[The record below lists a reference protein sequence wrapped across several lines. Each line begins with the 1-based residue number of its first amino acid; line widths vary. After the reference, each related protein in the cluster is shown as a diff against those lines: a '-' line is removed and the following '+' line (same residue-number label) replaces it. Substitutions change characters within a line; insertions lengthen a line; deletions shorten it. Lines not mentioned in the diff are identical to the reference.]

1 MKHRGDGITDQ
12 SADIPPRLLREDFG
26 ECRAVKRP
34 LQTGDAF
41 LLCFSQIVREMD
53 DLVNRTEFRQKSR
66 SEQVHTGTP

>member
-1 MKHRGDGITDQ
+1 MKHRGDEITDQ

-41 LLCFSQIVREMD
+41 LLCFSQIVRELGD
-53 DLVNRTEFRQKSR
+53 IVNRTGFRQKSP
-66 SEQVHTGTP
+66 SEQIPTAIP